1 MPYKHP
7 CQKTHQ
13 KSAPISSD
21 CGDHSKTL
29 ASQIHLGHQAPTE
42 KSMSGNTSQN
52 PTEQNCDWVN
62 EPEAAKLL
70 LIKKNTIR
78 AMRRDGRLVPGDHY
92 IFATGNLGGPVVY
105 DIDAIR
111 KTLAER
117 TIAAVQEKDARRKA
131 DLERRIGLIET
142 YGEEDHPKAGGE

>member
-1 MPYKHP
+1 MHKQHHS
-7 CQKTHQ
+7 QKTAQ
-13 KSAPISSD
+13 KSALTSSGY
-21 CGDHSKTL
+21 GDLSNTPYFT
-29 ASQIHLGHQAPTE
+29 APNSE
-42 KSMSGNTSQN
+42 
-52 PTEQNCDWVN
+52 WVH
-62 EPEAAKLL
+62 EPETATLL
-70 LIKKNTIR
+70 AIKQNTLR
-78 AMRRDGRLVPGDHY
+78 AMRRDGRLIPGEHY
-92 IFATGNLGGPVVY
+92 IFATGNLDGPVVY